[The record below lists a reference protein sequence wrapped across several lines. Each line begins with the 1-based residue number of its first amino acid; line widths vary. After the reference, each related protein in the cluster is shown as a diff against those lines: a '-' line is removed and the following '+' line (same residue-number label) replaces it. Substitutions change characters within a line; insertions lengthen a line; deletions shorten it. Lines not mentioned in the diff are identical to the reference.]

1 MKKSRSIRKLAVC
14 IVFSACF
21 LSLNIYGQ
29 PAGTLDSTFGNN
41 GVVYCETNFTCI
53 PSIIDAQNRVVSW
66 GKFNDSTLALHRYL
80 IDGTADASF
89 GNNGQLLLHTDSA
102 SISLLQFQTDEKIIL
117 AGTIPHWPNTNFNY
131 EDFYISRFLP
141 GGSLD
146 SLFGNQGRMI
156 LDLGQTER
164 VSGISMHMDS
174 LLLIS
179 GSSGWSIWTI
189 SNYDVVLLRLRPD
202 GALDSSFAT
211 NGVSITDVTEEGYGS
226 TGSSDLLVRTDEKII
241 VSAHSSSFILL
252 RYNADGSL
260 DSSFGN
266 NGISIDSFTSLFGF
280 DIAVEDDNSI
290 LVAGEENC
298 FDCPSSLRLSK
309 YKPDGLID
317 SSFAVFGN
325 YQSSVNFNN
334 KGFYALQIQGDHK
347 IITAGFLHDSL
358 VLMRFTPE
366 GSPDST
372 FGVQGMVR
380 NQFDGLSCTGNLI
393 CLFPNDKITVVGY
406 ATDQSYFSKVFV
418 ARYNNDIMNG
428 MLYETDEDENGA
440 IVYPNP
446 VTDFVTI
453 ALAGDSKKAD
463 VIVTS
468 SNGKIIYKTSVTQ
481 KQKLVVDTRSFSAG
495 VYFIQIRSGKF
506 TETKKIIIQN

>member
-1 MKKSRSIRKLAVC
+1 MPLC
-14 IVFSACF
+14 IVFSIWF
-21 LSLNIYGQ
+21 LSLNTYAQ
-29 PAGTLDSTFGNN
+29 QAGTLDSTFGNN
-41 GVVYCETNFTCI
+41 GVVYCETNFPCI
-53 PSIIDAQNRVVSW
+53 ASIIDAQNRVVSW

-89 GNNGQLLLHTDSA
+89 GNNGQLLLHNDSA
-102 SISLLQFQTDEKIIL
+102 IISLLQFQTDDKIIL
-117 AGTIPHWPNTNFNY
+117 AGSIPHWPNTNFNY
-131 EDFYISRFLP
+131 EDFYIARFLP
-141 GGSLD
+141 DGSLD
-146 SLFGNQGRMI
+146 SLFGNQGRVI

-164 VSGISMHMDS
+164 VSGINIQMDS
-174 LLLIS
+174 LILIS
-179 GSSGWSIWTI
+179 GSSGWTIWTI

-226 TGSSDLLVRTDEKII
+226 TGSSDLLVRPDEKII

-280 DIAVEDDNSI
+280 DIVLEDDNSI

-325 YQSSVNFNN
+325 YQSIGNFNN

-347 IITAGFLHDSL
+347 IVTTGFLHDSL

-366 GSPDST
+366 GFPDST
-372 FGVQGMVR
+372 FGVQGMMR

-406 ATDQSYFSKVFV
+406 ATDQLYFSKVFV

-428 MLYETDEDENGA
+428 MLCETDENQNGVL
-440 IVYPNP
+440 VYPNP
-446 VTDFVTI
+446 ATDFLSI
-453 ALAGDSKKAD
+453 ALTGDSKKAD

-468 SNGKIIYKTSVTQ
+468 SNGKIIYKSLVTQ
-481 KQKLVVDTRSFSAG
+481 KQALEVDTRNFSAG
-495 VYFIQIRSGKF
+495 VYFVQIQTGKY
-506 TETKKIIIQN
+506 TQTKKVIIQH